1 MTGFAIF
8 IYFFSSFT
16 SNKKTWTHPRL
27 KFLQFLSPT
36 IINIFFQL
44 AKITFKSFVINY
56 ILREKVQYI
65 ISQKIFGIDSTTVR
79 RYVSA
84 YSILFDK
91 CTISVSQRK
100 TFINISRSLEYIYI
114 YIRNY
119 NYVKAW
125 AERDLGGGM
134 HRLADVSVR
143 SRPLDRIA
151 RGNSDVLVTGR
162 RWPSLSDGRRGGTR
176 PGTKSVGT
184 RSYRIEVTAPRQ

>member
-27 KFLQFLSPT
+27 KFLQLLSTFSSNLQKQFSNLLSST
-36 IINIFFQL
+36 ISCERRCNI
-44 AKITFKSFVINY
+44 IP
-56 ILREKVQYI
+56 
-65 ISQKIFGIDSTTVR
+65 QKIFGIDSTTVR
-79 RYVSA
+79 RYISAQFKA

-114 YIRNY
+114 RNY

-125 AERDLGGGM
+125 AKRDLGGGM

-151 RGNSDVLVTGR
+151 HGNSDVLVTGR

>member
-16 SNKKTWTHPRL
+16 SNKKTWTHLRL
-27 KFLQFLSPT
+27 KFLQFLS
-36 IINIFFQL
+36 
-44 AKITFKSFVINY
+44 TFSSN
-56 ILREKVQYI
+56 L
-65 ISQKIFGIDSTTVR
+65 QKQFSNLL
-79 RYVSA
+79 S
-84 YSILFDK
+84 S
-91 CTISVSQRK
+91 TISCERRCNIIPRKKFLASIRQLSVDMFQR
-100 TFINISRSLEYIYI
+100 NSRRIQYYSTNVQFLCHNGRHSSIFQEAWNIYI